1 MREENRLDKD
11 TQQDTAQLLQ
21 MAKEK
26 LRWFTLEAS
35 EEEFDENAVDALVN
49 LIAAME
55 QKNETSVD
63 EQKELEYFHAYCEF
77 YEQEEAKRRGSA
89 NSEEDSIKSEG
100 KMLRF
105 KEKAKKFPKGRRLG
119 FAAAAAGI
127 LLMIAVGGTGAVK
140 AGEDSGFFVW
150 LRKDGEG
157 VFGVTS
163 QDEESL
169 DVEKQQVET
178 YNSFDD
184 IPLDYKKYVVEEDD
198 IALLEKYEFCSFEK
212 YESVNVQRVI
222 ERFYSAIDK
231 REISL
236 GVYIYKDKLLWKEK
250 FDEYEL
256 LSTNYVEEQ
265 EFGIFVKKTDT
276 GEQDYFLCF
285 YVDNRKYF
293 VQGKGEIDFLENICK
308 EYMKYVC
315 QK

>member
-100 KMLRF
+100 KKLRF

-140 AGEDSGFFVW
+140 AGEDGGFFVW

-157 VFGVTS
+157 KFFVTS
-163 QDEESL
+163 TKETI
-169 DVEKQQVET
+169 DVEEGTTKVYSRFE
-178 YNSFDD
+178 D
-184 IPLDYKKYVVEEDD
+184 IPKEYQEYVIKEEDIGLLNNFKLQNWERTYSILEEQICAIFNSNDDKEEIVIGVCFYEDKVLMAEKYDEYKYLNTNNEEDYNKEIFAKRNDTGAEEYIICFYKED
-198 IALLEKYEFCSFEK
+198 IKYYVMGNGELSFLEKIAE
-212 YESVNVQRVI
+212 
-222 ERFYSAIDK
+222 
-231 REISL
+231 
-236 GVYIYKDKLLWKEK
+236 
-250 FDEYEL
+250 
-256 LSTNYVEEQ
+256 
-265 EFGIFVKKTDT
+265 
-276 GEQDYFLCF
+276 
-285 YVDNRKYF
+285 
-293 VQGKGEIDFLENICK
+293 

-315 QK
+315 DK

>member
-35 EEEFDENAVDALVN
+35 EEEFDEKAVDALVN

-100 KMLRF
+100 KKLRF

-127 LLMIAVGGTGAVK
+127 LLMIAVGGNGAVK

-157 VFGVTS
+157 KFGVTS

-169 DVEKQQVET
+169 DANERKAEVYDSIET
-178 YNSFDD
+178 
-184 IPLDYKKYVVEEDD
+184 IPLDYKQYVVEKEQ
-198 IALLEKYEFCSFEK
+198 ITLLKNYKFSSFEK
-212 YESVNVQRVI
+212 YESVSVQRFI
-222 ERFYSAIDK
+222 ERFCSLIDEG
-231 REISL
+231 EISI
-236 GVYIYKDKLLWKEK
+236 GVCIYQDMLVLKEEY
-250 FDEYEL
+250 DDYEL
-256 LSTNYVEEQ
+256 LVTNYVEEQ
-265 EFGIFVKKTDT
+265 KQDVFIKEADAGETD
-276 GEQDYFLCF
+276 YYICF
-285 YVDNRKYF
+285 YIDNKKYF
-293 VQGKGEIDFLENICK
+293 VQGKGDRLFLENLCVQ
-308 EYMKYVC
+308 YMKIVM

>member
-100 KMLRF
+100 KKLRF

-140 AGEDSGFFVW
+140 AGEDGGFFVW

-163 QDEESL
+163 QNEKGL
-169 DVEKQQVET
+169 DANERKAEVYDSVEI
-178 YNSFDD
+178 
-184 IPLDYKKYVVEEDD
+184 IPLDYKQYVVEKEQIDH
-198 IALLEKYEFCSFEK
+198 LKNYEFSSFEK
-212 YESVNVQRVI
+212 YESVNIQRFMQ
-222 ERFYSAIDK
+222 RFSSVMN
-231 REISL
+231 ESEVSL
-236 GVYIYKDKLLWKEK
+236 GVCIYRDMLFGNEE
-250 FDEYEL
+250 FDEYEVL
-256 LSTNYVEEQ
+256 GTNYIEEQ
-265 EFGIFVKKTDT
+265 GYDILIKKTAIS
-276 GEQDYFLCF
+276 EKDYYICF
-285 YVDNRKYF
+285 YKDNKKYF
-293 VQGKGEIDFLENICK
+293 VQGKGELDFLESLCK
-308 EYMKYVC
+308 DYMEYVF
-315 QK
+315 